1 MLSTEFDRG
10 YLDEALDPERA
21 PTHGVDFAFWQRWSN
36 SFLIKLGNQMKI
48 SRCRMTL
55 IGAMQN
61 QEWATIWLKP

>member
-1 MLSTEFDRG
+1 MKHWILKG
-10 YLDEALDPERA
+10 HLPMALILL
-21 PTHGVDFAFWQRWSN
+21 FWQRWSN